1 MDPHGTESGAF
12 GLERLGT
19 HGGQKTNEEASVP
32 AIFRPPW
39 PEGEPEKGERSVLM
53 LSPAPT
59 ILTIDD
65 PRFIRVQP
73 QTHLAHPLGDRSMHM
88 LGLPPAHTMHDS
100 IVGIAFEKTTRELPG
115 HPHIKC
121 EVHEQVRQD
130 RRHRRPLRSS
140 FIPLHKTAV
149 WGLQRGSKPPLHIQQ
164 YPGGVTDSLHRLDNE
179 VPRHACRTIPG
190 LTTCFEDLAD
200 AIRAWAKGWLPT
212 EAAAELLIGHR
223 AWLLRQDFL
232 DVAVK
237 VGWEV
242 FGERQVAVVDFA
254 AAADA
259 VQGVLP
265 CSDGERQVL
274 LIAASI
280 AGGIPV
286 DLREA
291 VLCMDA
297 VNAARAARAV
307 CHAAGCRMPAGTQA
321 GW

>member
-1 MDPHGTESGAF
+1 M
-12 GLERLGT
+12 
-19 HGGQKTNEEASVP
+19 
-32 AIFRPPW
+32 
-39 PEGEPEKGERSVLM
+39 
-53 LSPAPT
+53 
-59 ILTIDD
+59 
-65 PRFIRVQP
+65 
-73 QTHLAHPLGDRSMHM
+73 
-88 LGLPPAHTMHDS
+88 
-100 IVGIAFEKTTRELPG
+100 
-115 HPHIKC
+115 
-121 EVHEQVRQD
+121 
-130 RRHRRPLRSS
+130 
-140 FIPLHKTAV
+140 
-149 WGLQRGSKPPLHIQQ
+149 
-164 YPGGVTDSLHRLDNE
+164 
-179 VPRHACRTIPG
+179 
-190 LTTCFEDLAD
+190 
-200 AIRAWAKGWLPT
+200 
-212 EAAAELLIGHR
+212 
-223 AWLLRQDFL
+223 
-232 DVAVK
+232 AVK

-291 VLCMDA
+291 ALCMDA